1 MPIPGKTPY
10 FWFMYSSAKSSAKK
24 GLPPG
29 TLVHI
34 GPDNNSEV
42 IIRVFLYDNDSYE
55 ELELKSAEQIP
66 QLPPPGKFMWIDIDG
81 NHDAELM
88 EQLGQKFDLHPLLLA
103 DAMSSEQRTKL
114 DVMDDAL
121 FLVMKMIYSNNDKEE
136 AIIEQVSFYLKKNI
150 LLTFQEKEEDVFE
163 PIRNRI
169 RQGKGRVRKSSVDYL
184 FYALIDAIVDNYI
197 VVLEL
202 IGEKTE
208 WLEGDLMKNQRIQ
221 TLESVYDLKRELLF
235 LRKSILPLK
244 EIVVKLQK
252 EETGLISDTSRL
264 YLKDL
269 FDHVVQV
276 SESIETFR
284 EMNDGLMDMYMM
296 LSSNA
301 MNQVVKTLTIIST
314 IFIPLTFIVGVY
326 GMNFEF
332 MPELKWKLGY
342 CLVWALMLLLTS
354 GMLYYFKKK
363 KWF

>member
-1 MPIPGKTPY
+1 
-10 FWFMYSSAKSSAKK
+10 MYSSSKSSIKT

-34 GPDNNSEV
+34 GPDNSSEV
-42 IIRVFLYDNDSYE
+42 IIRVFVYDEESYE
-55 ELELKSAEQIP
+55 EKEVKSADYIP
-66 QLPPPGKFMWIDIDG
+66 QFPPAGKAMWIDIDG
-81 NHDAELM
+81 NHDAALM
-88 EQLGQKFDLHPLLLA
+88 EDLGEKFGLHPLLVA

-114 DVMDDAL
+114 DVMDDAM
-121 FLVMKMIYSNNDKEE
+121 FLVMKMIYANEDTEG
-136 AIIEQVSFYLKKNI
+136 AIIEQVSFYLKSNVLI
-150 LLTFQEKEEDVFE
+150 TFQEKKEDVFE

-184 FYALIDAIVDNYI
+184 FYALTDAVVDNYI

-202 IGEKTE
+202 IGERTE
-208 WLEGDLMKNQRIQ
+208 WLEENLMKRPSLS

-235 LRKSILPLK
+235 LRRSILPLK

-252 EETGLISDTSRL
+252 EETGLIAETTKL

-276 SESIETFR
+276 SESIETYR
-284 EMNDGLMDMYMM
+284 EMNAGLMDMYMM

-326 GMNFEF
+326 GMNFDF
-332 MPELKWKLGY
+332 MPELKWRYGY
-342 CLVWALMLLLTS
+342 WLVWGFMLVLTF
-354 GMLYYFKKK
+354 GMLVYFRRKR
-363 KWF
+363 WF

>member
-1 MPIPGKTPY
+1 MAFETNY
-10 FWFMYSSAKSSAKK
+10 FCCMYSSSKSSAKT

-34 GPDNNSEV
+34 GPDDSSEV
-42 IIRVFLYDNDSYE
+42 IIRVFIYDEESYE
-55 ELELKSAEQIP
+55 ETEVKSAAFIP
-66 QLPPPGKFMWIDIDG
+66 KLPPAGKSMWIDIDG
-81 NHDAELM
+81 NHDAALM
-88 EQLGQKFDLHPLLLA
+88 EDLGQKFGLHTLLLA
-103 DAMSSEQRTKL
+103 DAMSSEQRTKM

-121 FLVMKMIYSNNDKEE
+121 FLVMKMIYANNDKEE
-136 AIIEQVSFYLKKNI
+136 AIIEQVSFYLKSNVLI
-150 LLTFQEKEEDVFE
+150 SFQEKEEDVFE

-169 RQGKGRVRKSSVDYL
+169 RQGKGRVRKSTVDYL
-184 FYALIDAIVDNYI
+184 FYALTDAIVDNYI

-202 IGEKTE
+202 IGERTE
-208 WLEGDLMKNQRIQ
+208 WLEENLMKSPTLS

-252 EETGLISDTSRL
+252 EETGLISEATKL

-276 SESIETFR
+276 SESIETYR
-284 EMNDGLMDMYMM
+284 EMNAGLMDMYMM

-332 MPELKWKLGY
+332 MPELKWKMGY
-342 CLVWALMLLLTS
+342 WMVWVVMVAITV
-354 GMLYYFKKK
+354 GMLIYFKRKR
-363 KWF
+363 WF